1 MNTLLTHWKN
11 SRTILTSR
19 STNREVLNWDALQTM
34 ISKNL
39 FPQWFASRYPT
50 IMSIICI
57 SKPRINWWTIG
68 PLHWLV
74 EKVASYCS
82 KKWLICA
89 QIKGNWS
96 LSKHRS
102 KRSNSIMNLAR
113 LSMPGTNS
121 TSKRW
126 RNIRQLYSNNS
137 SSSRSYISSS
147 KLWKRTLRFKFNNK
161 SFYKLLPSKQL
172 LQLYQ
177 RIPHH
182 WMTHLRQ
189 LINSKIINQLI
200 PKTQWLLRPK
210 KNNQRLL
217 LLLQTRSKRRLVK
230 SCKRRSLNV
239 RESNKKRKRT
249 SDTNRSWRKFRKLLI
264 DRGKLN
270 WKRQQR
276 GSRRKRRK
284 ESWMSR
290 NKLKS
295 LRRRQKKLQRLML
308 LMYNLCPLLFPLQ
321 LSFVIIKLNMKRG
334 KWLRSWTKR
343 ALIHQAKME
352 ETLQTV
358 INTANKTAVARVKS
372 LKNLL
377 KNPL

>member
-1 MNTLLTHWKN
+1 
-11 SRTILTSR
+11 
-19 STNREVLNWDALQTM
+19 
-34 ISKNL
+34 
-39 FPQWFASRYPT
+39 
-50 IMSIICI
+50 
-57 SKPRINWWTIG
+57 
-68 PLHWLV
+68 
-74 EKVASYCS
+74 
-82 KKWLICA
+82 
-89 QIKGNWS
+89 
-96 LSKHRS
+96 
-102 KRSNSIMNLAR
+102 MNLAR

-161 SFYKLLPSKQL
+161 SLYKLLPSKQL

-230 SCKRRSLNV
+230 SFKRRSLNV

-270 WKRQQR
+270 WKRQQK

-321 LSFVIIKLNMKRG
+321 LSFVIIKLNMKRD
-334 KWLRSWTKR
+334 K
-343 ALIHQAKME
+343 
-352 ETLQTV
+352 
-358 INTANKTAVARVKS
+358 
-372 LKNLL
+372 
-377 KNPL
+377 